1 MQVPRGHDWPGGERR
16 LHVLGSHLPESQEQG
31 VLSRELVEPQEA
43 ALAPHPNC
51 G

>member
-16 LHVLGSHLPESQEQG
+16 LHISGSHLPESQEQG
-31 VLSRELVEPQEA
+31 VLSRELVELQEA
-43 ALAPHPNC
+43 ALAPHPNR